1 MEPLSA
7 DDPRQIGEF
16 TLRSRLGAGG
26 MGRVYL
32 AFSPG
37 GRAVAI
43 KVVHPGLAAD
53 PEFLRRFRHEVAA
66 ARAVGGMYTAPV
78 VGAGIDDNPPWLATA
93 YVPGPPL
100 AEVVTRYGALAETA
114 VWRLAGGLTEALRA
128 VHACGLVHRDLKPGN
143 VLLAAD
149 GPHVIDFGISRA
161 FDGTSVTSTGMVV
174 GTPGYM
180 SPEQAEGQPA
190 GPPSDVFSLGC
201 VLAYAAT
208 GNAPFGGGSAASI
221 LYRVVTGTPDLGDI
235 TGDLRQVITAC
246 LVKNPAERIGL
257 AQLGPMIAALGPAM
271 RTALGAFWP
280 EPLASIIAADHTHP
294 VTQVSPPPAGPAPV
308 GGPAFGGSP
317 LGGSPL
323 SQVPVSGSPYEPA
336 PVGQVMSGV
345 PGGQVSGGLA
355 AGGPAAGG
363 LAAGGLAAGG
373 LAAGAPGSGA
383 PVGAGSG
390 GGALLSEAALNRAP
404 VSEAPAGQLPMGAG
418 PVGAGPL
425 SQPPVS
431 PGQAGSAGPASPAQS
446 GWTSSLGGVRGTPPP
461 GQAGAVQP
469 GSPSNSLPPVAASGY
484 TGHAPMV
491 ADGYYAAAANSAQAA
506 PSPYAPP
513 DYAQPPV
520 AGSPPYGQP
529 SVEQGPGWAPQHPA
543 GQQPPSWQQSGPG
556 APTTPASRY
565 PAQYPTPSW
574 PPQTA
579 QAQAQASA
587 PGGASWPPQQPGPG
601 GSWPGSGQ
609 PGGPGGPSYP
619 SAGNPLAQYAPGAG
633 PQWRPTKAEIPPPV
647 LGSIRLM
654 YVGAVVTLA
663 DLIFGAVAAARDNA
677 YWDKHKNAIRLA
689 VRIAA
694 KHNQTMAGILDL
706 TTVLGGAIG
715 IVCWLVIARACRRG
729 RPWTRI
735 APTVLLALD
744 TAGMLTVLL
753 ATHDDVGTKTT
764 SLLVAI
770 IGLAATVP
778 LWGKQARTFFA
789 TWRRH

>member
-37 GRAVAI
+37 GRAVAM

-53 PEFLRRFRHEVAA
+53 PEFLRRFRQEVAA
-66 ARAVGGMYTAPV
+66 ARAVSGMYTAPV

-93 YVPGPPL
+93 YVPGPSL
-100 AEVVTRYGALAETA
+100 AEVVSRYGALAETA

-246 LVKNPAERIGL
+246 LAKNPAERIGL

-280 EPLASIIAADHTHP
+280 EPLAGIIAADHTHP

-317 LGGSPL
+317 L
-323 SQVPVSGSPYEPA
+323 SQVPVSGSPYDPA
-336 PVGQVMSGV
+336 PVSQVMSGV
-345 PGGQVSGGLA
+345 PGGLVSDG
-355 AGGPAAGG
+355 
-363 LAAGGLAAGG
+363 
-373 LAAGAPGSGA
+373 PGSGA

-390 GGALLSEAALNRAP
+390 GGA
-404 VSEAPAGQLPMGAG
+404 
-418 PVGAGPL
+418 PL
-425 SQPPVS
+425 S

-446 GWTSSLGGVRGTPPP
+446 GWTSPVGGVRGAPPP

-529 SVEQGPGWAPQHPA
+529 SVEQASGWAPQHPA
-543 GQQPPSWQQSGPG
+543 GQQPPSWPQPGPG

-574 PPQTA
+574 PQTA
-579 QAQAQASA
+579 QAPA
-587 PGGASWPPQQPGPG
+587 PGASWPPQQPGAG

-609 PGGPGGPSYP
+609 PSGPGGPGGPGYP

-677 YWDKHKNAIRLA
+677 YWDKHKNAVRLA

-729 RPWTRI
+729 RSWTRI
-735 APTVLLALD
+735 AATVLLALD

-753 ATHDDVGTKTT
+753 ATHDDVGAKTT
-764 SLLVAI
+764 SLLVWI